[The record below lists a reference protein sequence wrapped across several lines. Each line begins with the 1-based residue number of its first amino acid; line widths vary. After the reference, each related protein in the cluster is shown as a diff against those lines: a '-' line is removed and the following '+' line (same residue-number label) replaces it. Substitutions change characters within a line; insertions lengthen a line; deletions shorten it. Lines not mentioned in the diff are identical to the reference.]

1 MRHQPEVVRNG
12 IAVIHCDSISTVPT
26 ADLRETLSRAIERFA
41 PGDFLPSRPI
51 TYEWCPQ
58 PIGIVVQID

>member
-1 MRHQPEVVRNG
+1 
-12 IAVIHCDSISTVPT
+12 VPT